1 MSDSRGQAET
11 TGAERSMTREEATPS
26 LCPVP
31 MPRQVILF
39 WTPRVIVA
47 ETLQTLKA
55 FALKGLRY
63 QGRVYQRVPITLPN
77 IDERR

>member
-1 MSDSRGQAET
+1 MKAET
-11 TGAERSMTREEATPS
+11 TGAERSMTHEEATPP

-39 WTPRVIVA
+39 WTPRAIVA
-47 ETLQTLKA
+47 ETLQTLKGV
-55 FALKGLRY
+55 ALKGLRY
-63 QGRVYQRVPITLPN
+63 QGRIYQRVPIISSN